1 MPEMRRLKGCRLGN
15 ITVKRAAL
23 ALILLAALWSA
34 PHAAAQRPL
43 TREQALEAIQKA
55 DDIDARRLGAA
66 WLGETGQMADVRL
79 LVEALRDDD
88 DAVRQ
93 LAEHSLWQVWSRS
106 GDPEVDRL
114 FKIGLEQMAAR
125 ALEKAIETF
134 GEVIR
139 KKPEFAEGW
148 NKRAT
153 LYYVTGEFD
162 KSLADCEEVVRR
174 NPSHFGALSGFGMNY
189 LRLKQ
194 PEKALEHFRRALR
207 VNPNLEQVKAMV
219 EELEQLLSQ
228 RRQGTI

>member
-1 MPEMRRLKGCRLGN
+1 M
-15 ITVKRAAL
+15 KRAAL
-23 ALILLAALWSA
+23 VLILLAALWPA
-34 PHAAAQRPL
+34 PPAAAQRPL

-66 WLGETGQMADVRL
+66 WLGETGQMADVPL
-79 LVEALRDDD
+79 LVDALRDDD
-88 DAVRQ
+88 EAVRQ

-114 FKIGLEQMAAR
+114 FKTGLEQMTAR
-125 ALEKAIETF
+125 APGVAIETF
-134 GEVIR
+134 SEVIR

-153 LYYVTGEFD
+153 LYYLIGEFD
-162 KSLADCEEVVRR
+162 KSLADCEEVVKR

-189 LRLKQ
+189 LRLKR
-194 PEKALEHFRRALR
+194 PEKALQYFERALR

-219 EELEQLLSQ
+219 EELKQLLSQ
-228 RRQGTI
+228 QRQGTI